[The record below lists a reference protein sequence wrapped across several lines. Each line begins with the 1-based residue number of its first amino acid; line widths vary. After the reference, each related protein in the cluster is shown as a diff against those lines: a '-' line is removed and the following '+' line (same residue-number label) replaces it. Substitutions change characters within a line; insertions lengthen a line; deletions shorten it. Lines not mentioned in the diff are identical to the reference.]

1 MKSPKVLILRSSSGV
16 FGAERV
22 VLELCKG
29 LLDSP
34 FQPVIGVIT
43 NRDERSILL
52 YEAARSENLP
62 AEVFESEGAFDRG
75 AILRLREYIET
86 NNVDIIN
93 THGYKANVYAAGAAA
108 FSKKIM
114 IATIHP
120 WTETEYSWRSKF
132 YTWLDK
138 LVLRMFDERIAV
150 SENVLQILNTQMPA
164 ARHELIPNGIDT
176 SRFAQTDEATRRQMR
191 EMLNVPEAGLLIG
204 TIGRLAPE
212 KGFDVFLEAAKQF
225 HDIHPNS
232 RFVIVGDGELREAL
246 TAKARQ
252 LNLQGVL
259 TFTGVRADIPALLSA
274 MDIYVLSSFSEGLPM
289 VVLEAMAAGKAVVAT
304 SVGDVSMLIRNEKT
318 GLLVPP
324 NNAAALATA
333 LNTLATSQEKI
344 RQYGA
349 AAQQFVRTNY
359 DLKKMTE
366 RYIER
371 FNFWLQKRETHV

>member
-1 MKSPKVLILRSSSGV
+1 MKRHKVLILRSSAGV

-34 FQPVIGVIT
+34 FQPVIGVLT
-43 NRDERSILL
+43 NRDERSICL
-52 YEAARSENLP
+52 YEAARAEELP

-75 AILRLREYIET
+75 AILRLRDYIDT

-108 FSKKIM
+108 FAKNIM

-120 WTETEYSWRSKF
+120 WTETEYSWRAKF

-150 SENVLQILNTQMPA
+150 SENVLQILNAQMPA
-164 ARHELIPNGIDT
+164 ARHTLIPNGIDT
-176 SRFAQTDEATRRQMR
+176 MRFAGTGEATRQQMR
-191 EMLNVPEAGLLIG
+191 QILTVPDDCLLIG

-212 KGFDVFLEAAKQF
+212 KGYDVFLDAAKQL
-225 HDIHPNS
+225 HDSLPNT

-246 TAKARQ
+246 TAKTRQ
-252 LNLQGVL
+252 LNLQDVL
-259 TFTGVRADIPALLSA
+259 TFTGVRADIPELLSA
-274 MDIYVLSSFSEGLPM
+274 MDVYVLSSFSEGLPM

-304 SVGDVSMLIRNEKT
+304 SVGDVPMLIQHEET

-324 NNAAALATA
+324 HDAPALAAALE
-333 LNTLATSQEKI
+333 TLARNPAKI
-344 RQYGA
+344 RQYGT
-349 AAQQFVRTNY
+349 AAQRFVRENY
-359 DLKKMTE
+359 DLKKMTDH
-366 RYIER
+366 YIER
-371 FNFWLQKRETHV
+371 FNFWLRKRETHV